1 MPERTAI
8 CNTGP
13 LIALAKVQ
21 RLDLLTSLFAR
32 IRIPD
37 AVATEL
43 IQAGIHLP
51 GASVIGK
58 PGFEV
63 AAPEKEID
71 PLLEAELDKGEA
83 AVIQLA
89 LETNNSEVLIDEK
102 RARRIAVSVYGLN
115 VLGIGGLLLRAKRS
129 GLISEVKPF
138 FEQIR
143 ANGYFISN
151 RLMEGILGA
160 AGEC

>member
-1 MPERTAI
+1 MTSDF
-8 CNTGP
+8 P
-13 LIALAKVQ
+13 LRANSNPRCCGNRVNSG
-21 RLDLLTSLFAR
+21 RYSFA
-32 IRIPD
+32 
-37 AVATEL
+37 
-43 IQAGIHLP
+43 

-129 GLISEVKPF
+129 GLISEVKPL

-160 AGEC
+160 AGES